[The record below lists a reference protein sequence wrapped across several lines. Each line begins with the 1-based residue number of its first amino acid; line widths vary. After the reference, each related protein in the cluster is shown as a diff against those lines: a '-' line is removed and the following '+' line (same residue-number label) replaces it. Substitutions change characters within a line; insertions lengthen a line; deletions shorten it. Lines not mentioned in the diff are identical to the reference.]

1 MKKFYICK
9 VCGNL
14 VEVLEEGGGELVCC
28 KQPMVGLVAN
38 TVEASFEKHIPVVSV
53 NDGVV
58 NVKVGSVEHPMTEE
72 HYISWIY
79 LKYDN
84 GSQRAILLPG
94 MKPEVSFCLLEKK
107 DIEVYAYCNIHG
119 LWKAYIK

>member
-14 VEVLEEGGGELVCC
+14 VEVLEEGGGLLVCC
-28 KQPMVGLVAN
+28 GQPMVGLEAN
-38 TVEASFEKHIPVVSV
+38 TVEASTEKHIPVAKLK
-53 NDGVV
+53 DGIL

-79 LKYDN
+79 VKYDTTT
-84 GSQRAILLPG
+84 QRIMLKPG
-94 MKPEVSFCLLEKK
+94 MKPEASICVYDAE

-119 LWKAYIK
+119 LWKATV